1 MSAAAAVRTTCAG
14 LALGALL
21 AGCQVP
27 RAPEPIEPLPA
38 PPAAP
43 APQPPR
49 PMLPAAVVVEPEPLV
64 EADVYARLRAR
75 LSDQHCDDSEAQRRW
90 LRLYAPR
97 PERFARQLEPM
108 LPLLDYV
115 LGEIEARD
123 LPGEF
128 ALIPI
133 IESHYRPLARS
144 PQGPAG
150 MWQFTPDTARTFGLR
165 VGSEF
170 DERLSVVRATDAA
183 LTMLGELQ
191 DNHEDWALAAAGYN
205 AGPFRL
211 RKLLERQPDPP
222 PGTLP
227 AGLARG
233 TYEYVE
239 KLRTWACL
247 LSEPERHGIEL
258 PSADSFD
265 RLVRVPTPP
274 RLKRLPLLAEVSGL
288 PPAQLRHWNPLLRDL
303 PRPRADADLLLPE
316 DAAQDWLAF
325 AERVRRGEIPIPE
338 PRLHTVAQGD
348 TLSAIAA
355 RYGVTVAELRQWNGL
370 DARALLRI
378 GQVIRLEP

>member
-1 MSAAAAVRTTCAG
+1 MTALV
-14 LALGALL
+14 LALAL
-21 AGCQVP
+21 AGCQVAPRMPTPEPPQPTPAPAPAAP
-27 RAPEPIEPLPA
+27 RAAAPA
-38 PPAAP
+38 AAVPPTPRADAAP
-43 APQPPR
+43 AP
-49 PMLPAAVVVEPEPLV
+49 EPTL
-64 EADVYARLRAR
+64 DVYERLRAR
-75 LSDQHCDDSEAQRRW
+75 LTDQHCDDSEAQRRW

-97 PERFARQLEPM
+97 PDRFARQLEPM
-108 LPLLDYV
+108 LPLLEYV

-150 MWQFTPDTARTFGLR
+150 MWQFTRDTAGTFGLR
-165 VGSEF
+165 VSSEV

-183 LTMLGELQ
+183 LTMLGGLQ
-191 DNHEDWALAAAGYN
+191 ESHDDWALAAAGYN
-205 AGPFRL
+205 AGPYRL
-211 RKLLERQPDPP
+211 RKLLERQPEPP
-222 PGTLP
+222 AGTLP
-227 AGLARG
+227 TGLARI

-258 PSADSFD
+258 PPADAFE

-303 PRPRADADLLLPE
+303 PRPRGDADLLLPE
-316 DAAQDWLAF
+316 DAARDWLEF
-325 AERVRRGEIPIPE
+325 AARVRRGEIPIPE

-355 RYGVTVAELRQWNGL
+355 RYGVSIAELRQWNRL

-378 GQVIRLEP
+378 GQSIRLEP